1 VTGTTGNTELPL
13 VNVVVTMAV
22 DTLFRRILETHRL
35 VAILAICITVGSDQ
49 WKIGEAVIEQ
59 HTFRPT
65 VLIVALSASLAE
77 LILVS
82 ILIPVTGVAICLQL
96 DLMDRSSMTLG
107 TADVSVPAQQREIR
121 VDVMLEKDF

>member
-1 VTGTTGNTELPL
+1 M
-13 VNVVVTMAV
+13 NVVVTMAV

-35 VAILAICITVGSDQ
+35 MAILAVCITVRSDQ
-49 WKIGEAVIEQ
+49 RKIGEAVIEQ

-65 VLIVALSASLAE
+65 VLVVTLSAGLAK

-107 TADVSVPAQQREIR
+107 TANVSVPAQQRKIR
-121 VDVMLEKDF
+121 VDVMLEKNF